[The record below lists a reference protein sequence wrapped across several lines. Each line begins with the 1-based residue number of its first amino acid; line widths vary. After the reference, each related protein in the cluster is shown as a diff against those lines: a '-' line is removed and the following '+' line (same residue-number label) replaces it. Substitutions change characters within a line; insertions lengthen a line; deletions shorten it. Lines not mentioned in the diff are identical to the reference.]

1 MIRIAVAGLIAAC
14 LLLGACNVVVTKA
27 PLFSKADES
36 GAPALRPGLW
46 RMGSEPDCMVD
57 ESKPLI
63 DWPKCAR
70 GVVIRDGAG
79 GYYDRDSGAP
89 VWATQPIILATGTPR
104 IGQIQAKIS
113 GDVKVSADPYIYAGI
128 RAVKTDS
135 EGRIVAL
142 SLWPVQCG
150 PPPSGDTTGGTAK
163 PLPGIEMAPGDPV
176 CSTKSTDA
184 LRAAAKAS
192 EAWSPKLMTA
202 RWLRDAE
209 R

>member
-1 MIRIAVAGLIAAC
+1 MIRVATAGLMAVC
-14 LLLGACNVVVTKA
+14 LLLGACNVVITKT

-36 GAPALRPGLW
+36 GAPPLRPGLW
-46 RMGSEPDCMVD
+46 RMGAEPDCKVD
-57 ESKPLI
+57 EAKPLI

-89 VWATQPIILATGTPR
+89 VWATQLIIVAGGTPR
-104 IGQIQAKIS
+104 IGQVQAKLS
-113 GDVKVSADPYIYAGI
+113 GDVKVGANPYIYAGV
-128 RAVKTDS
+128 RATKTDG

-150 PPPSGDTTGGTAK
+150 PPPSDDTTAGTAK
-163 PLPGIEMAPGDPV
+163 PMAGIEMAPGDPV
-176 CSTKSTDA
+176 CTTQSSDA

-192 EAWSPKLMTA
+192 EAWTPKLMTA
-202 RWLRDAE
+202 RWLRDAGP
-209 R
+209 